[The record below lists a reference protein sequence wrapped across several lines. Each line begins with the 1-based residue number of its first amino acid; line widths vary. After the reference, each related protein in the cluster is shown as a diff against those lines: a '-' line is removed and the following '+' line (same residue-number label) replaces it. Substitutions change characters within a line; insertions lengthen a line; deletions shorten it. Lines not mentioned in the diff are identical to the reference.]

1 MDLPLPVEPIMA
13 VVVPGAA
20 VKLMPSSTGASAG
33 RERFVEGYVSASLVF
48 VVGPLAILGPLSDGL
63 GRGIDQLALM
73 QRDGIAFV
81 ARRVNADYL
90 SPARYD
96 DPLDVVSELR
106 GIHGARIA
114 LAQRVERGGATL
126 FAAEVDL
133 VCVAVP
139 SMRPVRVPAAVRAA
153 LDAPAALREPA
164 RDGDN

>member
-1 MDLPLPVEPIMA
+1 MTHRLPVRVYYEDTDLGQ
-13 VVVPGAA
+13 VVYYANYLRFIERGRSEW
-20 VKLMPSSTGASAG
+20 LRAG
-33 RERFVEGYVSASLVF
+33 
-48 VVGPLAILGPLSDGL
+48 
-63 GRGIDQLALM
+63 GIDQLALM

-96 DPLDVVSELR
+96 DLLDVVSELR

>member
-1 MDLPLPVEPIMA
+1 MTHRLPVRVYYEDTDLGQ
-13 VVVPGAA
+13 VVYYANYLRFIERA
-20 VKLMPSSTGASAG
+20 RSEWLRAG
-33 RERFVEGYVSASLVF
+33 
-48 VVGPLAILGPLSDGL
+48 
-63 GRGIDQLALM
+63 GIDQLALM

-96 DPLDVVSELR
+96 DLLDVVSDLR

-114 LAQRVERGGATL
+114 LTQRVERAGRVL
-126 FAAEVDL
+126 FSAEVDL

-153 LDAPAALREPA
+153 LGQGEPA
-164 RDGDN
+164 GAPPT

>member
-1 MDLPLPVEPIMA
+1 MTHRLPVRVYYEDTDLGQ
-13 VVVPGAA
+13 VVYYANYLRFIERGRSEW
-20 VKLMPSSTGASAG
+20 LRAG
-33 RERFVEGYVSASLVF
+33 
-48 VVGPLAILGPLSDGL
+48 
-63 GRGIDQLALM
+63 GIDQLALI

-96 DPLDVVSELR
+96 DLLDVVSELR

-164 RDGDN
+164 RDGTTDGDN

>member
-1 MDLPLPVEPIMA
+1 MTHRFPVRVYYED
-13 VVVPGAA
+13 
-20 VKLMPSSTGASAG
+20 T
-33 RERFVEGYVSASLVF
+33 
-48 VVGPLAILGPLSDGL
+48 DL
-63 GRGIDQLALM
+63 GRVVYYANYLRFIERARSEWLRAGGIDQLALM

-96 DPLDVVSELR
+96 DLLDVVSDLR

-114 LAQRVERGGATL
+114 LTQRVERAGRVL
-126 FAAEVDL
+126 FSAEVDL

-153 LDAPAALREPA
+153 LGQGEPA
-164 RDGDN
+164 GAPPT

>member
-1 MDLPLPVEPIMA
+1 MTHRFPVRVYYEDTDLGQ
-13 VVVPGAA
+13 VVYYANYLRFIERA
-20 VKLMPSSTGASAG
+20 RSEWLRAG
-33 RERFVEGYVSASLVF
+33 
-48 VVGPLAILGPLSDGL
+48 
-63 GRGIDQLALM
+63 GIDQLALM

-96 DPLDVVSELR
+96 DLLDVVSDLR

-114 LAQRVERGGATL
+114 LTQRVERAGRVL
-126 FAAEVDL
+126 FSAEVDL

-153 LDAPAALREPA
+153 LGQGEPAAVPPT
-164 RDGDN
+164 

>member
-1 MDLPLPVEPIMA
+1 MTYRLPVRVYYEDTDLGQ
-13 VVVPGAA
+13 VVYYANYLRFIERGRSEW
-20 VKLMPSSTGASAG
+20 LRAG
-33 RERFVEGYVSASLVF
+33 
-48 VVGPLAILGPLSDGL
+48 
-63 GRGIDQLALM
+63 GIDQLALM
-73 QRDGIAFV
+73 QQDGIAFV

-96 DPLDVVSELR
+96 DLLDVVSELR